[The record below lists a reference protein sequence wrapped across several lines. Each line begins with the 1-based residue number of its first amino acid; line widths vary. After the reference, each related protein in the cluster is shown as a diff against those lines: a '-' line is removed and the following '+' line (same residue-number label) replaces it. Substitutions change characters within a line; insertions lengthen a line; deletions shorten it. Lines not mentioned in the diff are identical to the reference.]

1 MSGTLAKTT
10 FSLVWALIFP
20 MTSTLRYLLILFVC
34 FSGWDAKAQQ
44 PDTLLI
50 TNGEIVDST
59 EVLPADTTAD
69 KPSFVRRFFNKDYP
83 NPRKA
88 ALFSAIIPGAGQV
101 YNKRWWKLPIVYGAL
116 GTALY
121 FEIDNIKQYRELR
134 DNYRWLVDEDPN
146 TNPVEEPYT
155 LIDATTM
162 KGYRDQWRRYV
173 EFSSITLGLAYL
185 LQITDAFVD
194 AHLRSFDVSDDLSLH
209 FQPKIDASPGLGATF
224 GAGLSLQIGD
234 NGRSQRKLQKAV
246 LFASP

>member
-1 MSGTLAKTT
+1 MR
-10 FSLVWALIFP
+10 LISRF
-20 MTSTLRYLLILFVC
+20 YLLLSVC
-34 FSGWDAKAQQ
+34 FCCWDASAQQ

-50 TNGEIVDST
+50 QNGVIADST
-59 EVLPADTTAD
+59 QVLRADTSID
-69 KPSFVRRFFNKDYP
+69 KPSFVRRFFSKDYP

-88 ALFSAIIPGAGQV
+88 ALFSAIIPGAGQA

-185 LQITDAFVD
+185 LQVTDAFVD

-209 FQPKIDASPGLGATF
+209 FQPKIDASSGLGATF

-234 NGRSQRKLQKAV
+234 NGRRQRKLQSAI
-246 LFASP
+246 LFAAP

>member
-1 MSGTLAKTT
+1 MRS
-10 FSLVWALIFP
+10 I
-20 MTSTLRYLLILFVC
+20 LRLLLLWFVC
-34 FSGWDAKAQQ
+34 FYGWDASAQQ

-50 TNGEIVDST
+50 QNSVVADST
-59 EVLPADTTAD
+59 QGLRGDTSID
-69 KPSFVRRFFNKDYP
+69 KPSFVRRFFSKDYP

-134 DNYRWLVDEDPN
+134 DNYRWLVDEDPD

-185 LQITDAFVD
+185 LQVTDAFVD

-209 FQPKIDASPGLGATF
+209 FQPKINASPGLGATF

-234 NGRSQRKLQKAV
+234 NGRRQRKLQSAV
-246 LFASP
+246 LFAVP

>member
-1 MSGTLAKTT
+1 MK
-10 FSLVWALIFP
+10 LIF
-20 MTSTLRYLLILFVC
+20 RILFLGFAI
-34 FSGWDAKAQQ
+34 FSGWDATAQQ

-50 TNGEIVDST
+50 KNGEIADST
-59 EVLPADTTAD
+59 RVLPADTASSRR
-69 KPSFVRRFFNKDYP
+69 PSFVRRFFSKDYP

-146 TNPVEEPYT
+146 TNPTEEPYT

-185 LQITDAFVD
+185 LQVTDAFVD

-209 FQPKIDASPGLGATF
+209 FQPKIDASSGLGATF

-234 NGRSQRKLQKAV
+234 NGRRQRNLQKAAM
-246 LFASP
+246 LMSAP